1 MHEGKLATTPGA
13 ESETAP
19 ARPLEPDAEVML
31 RRLEAVVER
40 VVQHVGSLPEQPS
53 DGTAGAVA
61 LARER
66 REPLPAQGTGFEALL
81 AELFDVAV
89 PASFN
94 TAGPGY
100 LAYIPGGGLF
110 DAALGAFIAES
121 VNRYV
126 GVFAAAPVLSQL
138 ETNVVSWFAQIV
150 GYPPTARGFLTS
162 GGSLANFSAVVTARS
177 ERLGEQFLDGVVY
190 TSDQAHH
197 SVLKSALLAGFPRR
211 NVRSL
216 PTDDE
221 FRMVPEAVADALA
234 ADRAAGLRP
243 FMIVASAGT
252 TNTGAVDP
260 LPELA
265 ELAASENLWLHV
277 DAAYGGFFALTQRG
291 REALAGLERADS
303 LVLDPHKSLFLPYGS
318 GCVLVRDG
326 EALRRAHAAPADY
339 LPPMQEDP
347 ELVDFC
353 EISPELSRP
362 FRGLRAWLPLRLHGV
377 GPFRDALQEKLELS
391 DWIHDRLRAIADLEI
406 IAAPQLSVTA
416 WRWVPAGVDVD
427 RLDELNR
434 ELLRRINARQR
445 VYLTGT
451 RLGGRFA
458 IRVCVLSFRTH
469 MERMEACAE
478 DIVLALA
485 SMREELT

>member
-1 MHEGKLATTPGA
+1 MQERKLATPPGA
-13 ESETAP
+13 EIESSHD
-19 ARPLEPDAEVML
+19 RPLEPDAAAML
-31 RRLEAVVER
+31 GRLEAVVER
-40 VVQHVGSLPEQPS
+40 VVQHVGSLATQPG
-53 DGTAGAVA
+53 DGTVEAVS

-66 REPLPAQGTGFEALL
+66 REPLPARATELDLLL

-89 PASFN
+89 PASYN
-94 TAGPGY
+94 TASPGY

-110 DAALGAFIAES
+110 DAALGAFIAEA

-138 ETNVVSWFAQIV
+138 ETNVVSWFGQIV
-150 GYPPTARGFLTS
+150 GYPSTARGFLTS
-162 GGSLANFSAVVTARS
+162 GGSLANFTAVVTARS
-177 ERLGEQFLDGVVY
+177 ERLGEQFLDGILY

-197 SVLKSALLAGFPRR
+197 SVLKAALLAGFPAR
-211 NVRSL
+211 NVRAL
-216 PTDDE
+216 PTDSQ
-221 FRMVPEAVADALA
+221 FRMLPRAVADAVA

-252 TNTGAVDP
+252 TNTGAIDP
-260 LPELA
+260 LPSLA
-265 ELAASENLWLHV
+265 ALAASEDLWLHV
-277 DAAYGGFFALTQRG
+277 DAAYGGFFALTERG
-291 REALAGLERADS
+291 RESLEGLELADS
-303 LVLDPHKSLFLPYGS
+303 MVLDPHKSLFLPYGT

-326 EALRRAHAAPADY
+326 EALRRAHTVRADY
-339 LPPMQEDP
+339 MPPMQEDP

-362 FRGLRAWLPLRLHGV
+362 FRGLRAWLPIKLHGI

-391 DWIHDRLRAIADLEI
+391 DWIHDRLCEI
-406 IAAPQLSVTA
+406 EDVEIVAAPQLSVTA
-416 WRWVPAGVDVD
+416 WRWVPEGIDD
-427 RLDELNR
+427 GRLDDLNQ

-451 RLGGRFA
+451 RLAGRFS
-458 IRVCVLSFRTH
+458 IRICVLSFRTH
-469 MERMEACAE
+469 IERMEACAE
-478 DIVLALA
+478 DLRSALA